1 MMGDTDIVLS
11 GVGWLIINALLL
23 SLAGFGDFEFGLP
36 ADPNPDPGE
45 TTETGEPTT
54 DSPLLRVARCF
65 SLTQLVDGLCEPTKR
80 VVQFIANLAD
90 FVLGFFGFL
99 FDLLAFRIPEIP
111 AWLNGIIVFPAGAA
125 LGFVAL
131 KTIRGAGG

>member
-1 MMGDTDIVLS
+1 VGDTEIVLA
-11 GVGWLIINALLL
+11 GTGWLIINALLL
-23 SLAGFGDFEFGLP
+23 SLAGFGNFEFGLP
-36 ADPNPDPGE
+36 TDPNPEP
-45 TTETGEPTT
+45 TEDTEAGEPAT

-80 VVQFIANLAD
+80 VIQFIADLASI
-90 FVLGFFGFL
+90 VLGFFGFL
-99 FDLLAFRIPEIP
+99 FDLLTFNIPEIP
-111 AWLNGIIVFPAGAA
+111 GWLNGIIIFPTGGA

>member
-1 MMGDTDIVLS
+1 MGDTEIVLM
-11 GVGWLIINALLL
+11 GTGWLIINAILL
-23 SLAGFGDFEFGLP
+23 SLSGFGNFEFGLP
-36 ADPNPDPGE
+36 ADPNPEPAEE
-45 TTETGEPTT
+45 TEAGEPTT

-80 VVQFIANLAD
+80 VVQFIADLASI
-90 FVLGFFGFL
+90 VLGFFGFL
-99 FDLLAFRIPEIP
+99 FDLLTFQVPEIP
-111 AWLNGIIVFPAGAA
+111 GFLNAIIVFPAGGA

>member
-1 MMGDTDIVLS
+1 MGDTGMVLA
-11 GVGWLIINALLL
+11 GTAWLIINALLL
-23 SLAGFGDFEFGLP
+23 SLAGFGNYEFGLP
-36 ADPNPDPGE
+36 ADPNPEP
-45 TTETGEPTT
+45 TESTEAGEPAT

-80 VVQFIANLAD
+80 IMQFIADLASI
-90 FVLGFFGFL
+90 VLGFFGFL
-99 FDLLAFRIPEIP
+99 FDLLTFRVPEIP
-111 AWLNGIIVFPAGAA
+111 GWLNGIIIFPAGGA